1 MLVFGP
7 NGEHYCS
14 FPSLCACTN
23 TEKEEEVVLLV
34 TYEQSQTHCTQ
45 PITVPPSAK
54 SESGRGGLRNH
65 RPQSYTCTGVRAIRF
80 LGAYSRLLASSA
92 RPALIK
98 FLVTGAVRGI
108 ALRTSACID
117 CVRLQRTY
125 TRDVSCEW
133 IH

>member
-23 TEKEEEVVLLV
+23 MEKEEEVVLLV

-54 SESGRGGLRNH
+54 SESGRVGLRNH

-80 LGAYSRLLASSA
+80 LGSILATARFIRSTSVDQVPRRWCHSRDCTAYICLHRLCMTTTNIHT
-92 RPALIK
+92 RC
-98 FLVTGAVRGI
+98 LV
-108 ALRTSACID
+108 
-117 CVRLQRTY
+117 
-125 TRDVSCEW
+125 
-133 IH
+133 